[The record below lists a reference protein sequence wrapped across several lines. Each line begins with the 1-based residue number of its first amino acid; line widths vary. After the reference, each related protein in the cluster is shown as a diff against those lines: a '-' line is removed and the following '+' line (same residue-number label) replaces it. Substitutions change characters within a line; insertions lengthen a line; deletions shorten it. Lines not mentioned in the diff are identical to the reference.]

1 MEKFWATILIFVVVA
16 AAGLMYVNQV
26 YIPQKDSQAAMADMA
41 NQTLSAVKVEIG
53 DDSITSVVDAGDVI
67 DTVRHYCKAGNNI
80 SIWVDGTEYIED
92 TNNIET
98 KVDSSKEYTKTIIRV
113 EGVIDEIRFKEI

>member
-53 DDSITSVVDAGDVI
+53 DDTTSSVVSGVQAIQTIKYYLENEDDI
-67 DTVRHYCKAGNNI
+67 DI
-80 SIWVDGTEYIED
+80 YI
-92 TNNIET
+92 NET
-98 KVDSSKEYTKTIIRV
+98 KYEDGIDRIDDRVDSSKEYAKTIIRV